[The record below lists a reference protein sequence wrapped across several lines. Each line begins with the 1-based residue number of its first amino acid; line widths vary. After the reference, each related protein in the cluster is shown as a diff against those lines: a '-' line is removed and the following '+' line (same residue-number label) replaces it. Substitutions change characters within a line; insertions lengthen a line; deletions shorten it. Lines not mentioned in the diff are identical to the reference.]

1 LIEFIR
7 RNDDVLLGL
16 TQAQVISIVMFVA
29 GAVWIAVKTRRGQ
42 LWATSPVADR
52 SVPETGA

>member
-16 TQAQVISIVMFVA
+16 TQAQVISVVMFVA

-42 LWATSPVADR
+42 LWATSSAADR
-52 SVPETGA
+52 SVPETGS